1 MNLDPEALEREID
14 ETLAELDRLEAEVVE
29 LFGELLGPE
38 ARRQVADHMR
48 AKERDPRT
56 EPLRRAAAVAQSQEE
71 VRGNATQGSYGAY
84 GGGRPCGGRG
94 GEFRTSH
101 GE

>member
-14 ETLAELDRLEAEVVE
+14 DTLAELDRLEAEVVE

-38 ARRQVADHMR
+38 ARRQVAAYMR

-56 EPLRRAAAVAQSQEE
+56 EPLRRAAGLGPWTAPP
-71 VRGNATQGSYGAY
+71 AT
-84 GGGRPCGGRG
+84 P
-94 GEFRTSH
+94 
-101 GE
+101 

>member
-14 ETLAELDRLEAEVVE
+14 ETLAELDRLEAEVAE

-38 ARRQVADHMR
+38 ARRQVAAYMR

-56 EPLRRAAAVAQSQEE
+56 EILRRAASPGPSIAPQ
-71 VRGNATQGSYGAY
+71 AT
-84 GGGRPCGGRG
+84 P
-94 GEFRTSH
+94 
-101 GE
+101 